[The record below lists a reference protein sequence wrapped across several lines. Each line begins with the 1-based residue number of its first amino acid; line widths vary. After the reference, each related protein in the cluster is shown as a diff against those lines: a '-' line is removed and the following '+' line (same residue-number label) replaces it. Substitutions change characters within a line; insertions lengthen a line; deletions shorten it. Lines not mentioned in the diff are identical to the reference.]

1 MMPLG
6 EGLIGWLSPEG
17 IFYECKYNEHSKKV
31 QQLFDMKSAD
41 AQDLGWINITS
52 YNFEGAGVIGIF
64 EKPTNIQ
71 IEWLLQ
77 NISKFDADQI
87 NALNEA
93 REFHKF

>member
-6 EGLIGWLSPEG
+6 EGLIGWLSPKG
-17 IFYECKYNEHSKKV
+17 IFHECKYNEHSTKI
-31 QQLFDMKSAD
+31 QQLLAIKSAD
-41 AQDLGWINITS
+41 AQDKGWINITS
-52 YNFEGAGVIGIF
+52 YNCEGSGVIGIY

-87 NALNEA
+87 NTLNES
-93 REFHKF
+93 REFFKF